1 MEFPRSNTVCPN
13 GPSNLFWNL
22 EQEVE
27 FEDTK
32 RVIRGNYG
40 LKIFLNSCLPGE
52 SSCYDPTLPPPLSI
66 SLIFMMNSPLFIQEL
81 CVIESIPELQMF
93 CTYSSPHS
101 KMIF

>member
-40 LKIFLNSCLPGE
+40 LKIFLNSCLPG
-52 SSCYDPTLPPPLSI
+52 
-66 SLIFMMNSPLFIQEL
+66 
-81 CVIESIPELQMF
+81 
-93 CTYSSPHS
+93 
-101 KMIF
+101 